1 MTYDHW
7 KTTNPADEHLGPEPS
22 EPCKMC
28 NGRREVYLLD
38 QFEKGWRSAPCTCVD
53 VPPEVYQE
61 CSFCNGE
68 GYNERWESVSKW
80 SIDPPSA
87 TPIRCDVCNG
97 AGGFICEAEGD
108 R

>member
-7 KTTNPADEHLGPEPS
+7 KTTNPADKFLGASCQCGIYCQDLGPQEG
-22 EPCKMC
+22 C
-28 NGRREVYLLD
+28 RY
-38 QFEKGWRSAPCTCVD
+38 FD

-68 GYNERWESVSKW
+68 GGIEKWESVSKW

-87 TPIRCDVCNG
+87 IIAPCDVCNG

-108 R
+108 QHE